1 MGVLEAAARIVQL
14 GGSSR
19 ESASVAKRRARFEAR
34 TGAFAPEDAWFE
46 ERSRAFWCDAVTR
59 GRFGREVE
67 HDLSAEDRRWL
78 EPLERAH
85 RGLFQRTFARSL
97 RHHRPASERAL
108 APSASLAPLERAGG
122 AVGGGEVLV
131 DVWSGAEIVV
141 TAMDDASHAE
151 LEAAAGQLLDA
162 RVVGA
167 AESAD
172 DASRG
177 VVVALL
183 PGAVFHPPHAAP
195 AIHDVLSAARAS
207 GLSTHDTLDA
217 LLRMERTLRALSR
230 VKTAYAYRPEA
241 LSAQPSGSQWPVRRA
256 AKEPK

>member
-1 MGVLEAAARIVQL
+1 M
-14 GGSSR
+14 
-19 ESASVAKRRARFEAR
+19 
-34 TGAFAPEDAWFE
+34 
-46 ERSRAFWCDAVTR
+46 
-59 GRFGREVE
+59 
-67 HDLSAEDRRWL
+67 
-78 EPLERAH
+78 
-85 RGLFQRTFARSL
+85 
-97 RHHRPASERAL
+97 
-108 APSASLAPLERAGG
+108 
-122 AVGGGEVLV
+122 
-131 DVWSGAEIVV
+131 VV

-167 AESAD
+167 EEIVGHDGHEA
-172 DASRG
+172 RG

-183 PGAVFHPPHAAP
+183 PGAVFHPPHAAS

-241 LSAQPSGSQWPVRRA
+241 LSAQPSGSQRPVRRA